1 MPKCTVLW
9 RVAISRGINL
19 KWDEDSAHLSRD
31 KREGKEKL
39 ASIFCCL
46 LFKII
51 LHIHLENSILCLKK
65 NTQKPFSWL
74 YKINELGE
82 TQY

>member
-1 MPKCTVLW
+1 MPKCIILW
-9 RVAISRGINL
+9 RVAKLRGINL
-19 KWDEDSAHLSRD
+19 KWDEDSARLSRD
-31 KREGKEKL
+31 KRGGKEKL

-46 LFKII
+46 PFKIT

-65 NTQKPFSWL
+65 NIKKSFSWL
-74 YKINELGE
+74 YKINELEE